1 MIRKKL
7 TLLAAVLMLTGMNAL
22 KAQQTLNLSIE
33 EAQQYAE
40 QHNITLQN
48 ASLEIRANE
57 AKHWQ
62 AISSMLPQV
71 SLGFDYQNMCGYELE
86 FANTGMKIPMNPNGT
101 LNVQAAIALTGA
113 QIISKGLADIALSM
127 SDIQQRQSIQTV
139 RSNVKKTYTSILVME
154 QTVTLLDSSMANM
167 TRLQKSTQ
175 GAVDAGAVEQIVA
188 DKLSVQ
194 VALMQ
199 NSITSTR
206 RSLNVLYNSLI
217 LLLGADVNSKINLTT
232 SVDKLMDIDRIA
244 QVGQRTFDISQNYD
258 YQLLEASEK
267 VSEKQVWL
275 AKMNATPTISAYYQY
290 SYKTYFGK
298 DAGMNMTPPNVIG
311 ISISQPLFKSGNVV
325 SQVKAAK
332 ISYQETLN
340 SKRQAEDG
348 LRVQYNQLCYDLAS
362 AIDSYRTQKDNITVT
377 KRVFD
382 NTLEKY
388 KYGMATNVDVTN
400 SSTDMISAQSN
411 YIQAVLN
418 VINAQVA
425 LENMMSE

>member
-311 ISISQPLFKSGNVV
+311 ISISQPLFQSGNVV

>member
-40 QHNITLQN
+40 QHNLTLQN

-217 LLLGADVNSKINLTT
+217 LLLGADVDSKINLTT

-244 QVGQRTFDISQNYD
+244 QVGQRSFDISQNYD

>member
-7 TLLAAVLMLTGMNAL
+7 TLLAAVLMLTGMHAL

-40 QHNITLQN
+40 QHNLTLQN

-217 LLLGADVNSKINLTT
+217 LLLGADVDSKINLTT

>member
-1 MIRKKL
+1 MIRKKM

-40 QHNITLQN
+40 QHNLTLQN

-217 LLLGADVNSKINLTT
+217 LLLGADVDSKINLTT